1 MSDLPLSICENMRY
15 ISPSRKWCFLTV
27 SGKREK
33 KIDADIFK
41 IDATGTTKD

>member
-1 MSDLPLSICENMRY
+1 
-15 ISPSRKWCFLTV
+15 LTV

-41 IDATGTTKD
+41 IDATGTTKDWFNEKKFYQTRPTKFSSTLE